1 MTSQESAPARLV
13 TIERHILDEQAK
25 FPDASG
31 DLTNLLYD
39 LALAAKIIAREVNK
53 AGLLDIL
60 GKAGLNNSSGD
71 EVKKLDVFADRWIYR
86 ALDHTGRVAVMA
98 SEESEAIIPIPEK
111 FRCGK
116 YVLLFDPLDGS
127 SNIDANAP
135 IGTIFSIHKKISKGE
150 RGTLQDCLQPG
161 HRQVAAGYVLYGTS
175 TMLVYT
181 TGAGVAG
188 FTLDRSIGEFILSHP
203 NIRVPER
210 GKIYSVNEQNT
221 IYWDPRVR
229 AYVDWVKQDD
239 KATQRPRA
247 ARYIG
252 SMVADVHRTL
262 MYGGLFMYPGSRKDP
277 KGKLRLLYEASPMAF
292 VMEQAGGAAIDGE
305 GRILDIEARE
315 LHQRTPVYMG
325 SKDDVSEVRQFLSG
339 EHPAVRELATR

>member
-1 MTSQESAPARLV
+1 MSAAELGPAKLV
-13 TIERHILDEQAK
+13 TIERHILDAQAK

-53 AGLLDIL
+53 AGLVDIL
-60 GKAGLNNSSGD
+60 GRAGLANASGD
-71 EVKKLDVFADRWIYR
+71 DVKKLDVFADKWIFR

-98 SEESEAIIPIPEK
+98 SEEAESIIPIPEK

-135 IGTIFSIHKKISKGE
+135 IGTIFSVHKKISTGD
-150 RGTLQDCLQPG
+150 RGTLEDCLQPG
-161 HRQVAAGYVLYGTS
+161 YKQVAAGYVLYGTS

-181 TGAGVAG
+181 TGQGVAG

-203 NIRVPER
+203 DIRVPER
-210 GKIYSVNEQNT
+210 GKIYSVNESNWT
-221 IYWDPRVR
+221 YWNDRMK
-229 AYVDWVKQDD
+229 AYIDYVKQED
-239 KATQRPRA
+239 KATSRPRQ

-252 SMVADVHRTL
+252 SMVGDVHRTL
-262 MYGGLFMYPGSRKDP
+262 LYGGIFMYPGNRKDP
-277 KGKLRLLYEASPMAF
+277 RGKLRLLYEASPLAF
-292 VMEQAGGAAIDGE
+292 VMEQAGGRATDGE
-305 GRILDIEARE
+305 RRILELQPKE
-315 LHQRTPVYMG
+315 LHERTPLFMG
-325 SKDDVSEVRQFLSG
+325 GKEDVAEVEAFLSG
-339 EHPAVRELATR
+339 THPALKK